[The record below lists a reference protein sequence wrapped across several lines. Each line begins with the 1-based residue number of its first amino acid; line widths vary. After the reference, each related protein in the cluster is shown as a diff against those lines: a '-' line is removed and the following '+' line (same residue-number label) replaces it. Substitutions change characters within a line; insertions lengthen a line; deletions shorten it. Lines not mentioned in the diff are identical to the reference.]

1 MVEDFDIIIKNASI
15 IDGSGGSPFKGAVAI
30 RGERI
35 ESVGEKVRGDAG
47 VIIDAEGLSVA
58 PGFIDV
64 HNHGDASILYYPKA
78 ESFVRQ
84 GITTFVGG
92 NCGSSPGPYG
102 EYLDIGYFLYDI
114 FTDLSLAMYYPDR
127 LVERDELNEKH
138 FEVFGWRI
146 DWHTLGEFC
155 RRVESL
161 GISANYIPLVGH
173 GEIRTLVMG
182 RDYRRRATRSET
194 KKMQEHVRIAMEE
207 GIRGISVGRDYEPG
221 YYADLE
227 ELAACAK
234 VAAEYGGIYTSHSL
248 RTGLRRERN
257 PGEAPPPKING
268 ILEAIE
274 VGRRCRIPV
283 EISHLSPLYDVY
295 PSGSEIMTE
304 ASVKA
309 TLKAVDDARG
319 EGLDVNFDVIPHHLT
334 GGIYASPWL
343 AGLLLPWVRLAG
355 SREGLARALKMKDFR
370 DDVKRIILSG
380 KWYGLNPNLNP
391 SWAHLPN
398 IVECRIEEFVG
409 KTVAQIAESMKVDG
423 LEALMEVLSLDPD
436 TKAVLKGE
444 DDSTKLMFYKHPEMM
459 IGIDTFCLDD
469 KWECRNPPWYMP
481 NENTYGGFPRYFR
494 RAVRETNTLPLNEAV
509 RKVTSLPARK
519 FKIRE
524 RGLIREGFYADI
536 VIFNPATITDKG
548 DQVEPRKY
556 PEGVEYV
563 IVNGEIVVN
572 KAEHTGAKPGKVLYR
587 D

>member
-1 MVEDFDIIIKNASI
+1 MVEEFDIIIKNASI
-15 IDGSGGSPFKGAVAI
+15 IDGSGGAPFKGAVAI

-64 HNHGDASILYYPKA
+64 HNHGDASIFYYPKA

-127 LVERDELNEKH
+127 LVERDKLNERH

-155 RRVESL
+155 KRVESV

-194 KKMQEHVRIAMEE
+194 KKMQEHVRTAMEE
-207 GIRGISVGRDYEPG
+207 GICGISVGRDYEPG

-227 ELAACAK
+227 ELVACAK

-248 RTGLRRERN
+248 RTGLRRERK
-257 PGEAPPPKING
+257 PGDAPPPKING

-274 VGRRCRIPV
+274 VGRRCKMSV

-295 PSGSEIMTE
+295 PTGSEIMSE

-309 TLKAVDDARG
+309 TLKAIDDARS

-343 AGLLLPWVRLAG
+343 AGLLLPWVRLVG
-355 SREGLARALKMKDFR
+355 SREGLAKALKMKDFR
-370 DDVKRIILSG
+370 DEVRNIIMSG

-398 IVECRIEEFVG
+398 IVECRVEEFVG
-409 KTVAQIAESMKVDG
+409 KTIAQVGESMKVDG

-444 DDSTKLMFYKHPEMM
+444 DDSTKLTFYKHPEMM
-459 IGIDTFCLDD
+459 IGIDTFCMDD
-469 KWECRNPPWYMP
+469 KWECRNPPWYVP

-494 RAVRETNTLPLNEAV
+494 RAVKETNTLTLNEAI

-519 FKIRE
+519 FKIKE
-524 RGLIREGFYADI
+524 RGLLKEGFYADI
-536 VIFNPATITDKG
+536 VVFNPATITDKG
-548 DQVEPRKY
+548 DQIEPRKY
-556 PEGVEYV
+556 PEGIEYV
-563 IVNGEIVVN
+563 IVNGVIVVN
-572 KAEHTGAKPGKVLYR
+572 KSVHTGAKPGKVLYR